1 MITAY
6 KITNAVNGLSYI
18 GITGQSLKNR
28 WLQHVSH
35 SNKASTSLGRAIKKY
50 GPSAFFYVK
59 VAEAEDN
66 ESACLLERQLIAEH
80 KTLTP
85 SGYNLTTGG
94 ERIAGVLISSE
105 VRAKMRES
113 QLGRVHSEETKAK
126 IGAAHKGRVSVN
138 RGKKYSKPC
147 GPERKAKIGA
157 ANKGRIRT
165 PQAKINMSFAQLGRK
180 LSEEAKNKIRLS
192 KLGKPRPEHVRAKL
206 AASNVGRVLSAETR
220 RKLSAATKGKPRSPQ
235 HTANWLASIERRRD
249 KIVGYRG

>member
-157 ANKGRIRT
+157 ANRGRSPSAEAR
-165 PQAKINMSFAQLGRK
+165 AKMGLAASRRQW
-180 LSEEAKNKIRLS
+180 SEESRNKIRLS
-192 KLGKPRPEHVRAKL
+192 KIGKPRPPHVKAALL
-206 AASNVGRVLSAETR
+206 AASVGRIVSTETR
-220 RKLSAATKGKPRSPQ
+220 LKLSAVLSGRKRSPQ